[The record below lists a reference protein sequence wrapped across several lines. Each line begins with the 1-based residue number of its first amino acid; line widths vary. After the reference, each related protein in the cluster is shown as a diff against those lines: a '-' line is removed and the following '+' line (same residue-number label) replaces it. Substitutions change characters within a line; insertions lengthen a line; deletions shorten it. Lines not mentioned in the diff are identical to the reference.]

1 MVNGNSALYFAA
13 AAYGIYSNKESQ
25 KYQKQQQA
33 QKQQKLVSKDLSFL
47 FSTEGNLKHKLIIIF
62 QLLWLIFF

>member
-25 KYQKQQQA
+25 KYQNKQQA
-33 QKQQKLVSKDLSFL
+33 QKQQKIVSRDFSFRW
-47 FSTEGNLKHKLIIIF
+47 STEGKGANIEF
-62 QLLWLIFF
+62 NMASVRQTC